1 MTLHGFKVRL
11 KGLHHLHRLRVV
23 NGIHSYGSF
32 CHVHMCM
39 GCCAQFT
46 IGRFCIRLVAGFLGL
61 ADFGSSGSGPF
72 HAHKRVLCSI
82 DFLST
87 TGNVL
92 RYTDLRESRCGQFLT
107 EDSIGK
113 HWAHLLSLSHDFHVL
128 DAIHRSPCR
137 LAEVVHRACENDV
150 ERFHKSIWCWRKFQG
165 WHVGRRL
172 CKKDGVPCERLFL
185 HSGVAVSAQADL
197 LRTKSAQGCQHL
209 GRLRCF
215 ADMLALAPNPIII
228 GACVDWHLGLFRSN
242 VNEAIPT
249 CEDTTVLVTNAD
261 ARWTGV
267 CRLLR
272 PCCA

>member
-1 MTLHGFKVRL
+1 MCSGTPISGNLAAANSSQRTTSENTGHTFFRSRTIFMYSTRFTEAHVALLRSCTVRVKMTLSVSTRASG
-11 KGLHHLHRLRVV
+11 
-23 NGIHSYGSF
+23 
-32 CHVHMCM
+32 
-39 GCCAQFT
+39 
-46 IGRFCIRLVAGFLGL
+46 AG
-61 ADFGSSGSGPF
+61 GSSKDGTS
-72 HAHKRVLCSI
+72 A
-82 DFLST
+82 
-87 TGNVL
+87 
-92 RYTDLRESRCGQFLT
+92 
-107 EDSIGK
+107 
-113 HWAHLLSLSHDFHVL
+113 
-128 DAIHRSPCR
+128 
-137 LAEVVHRACENDV
+137 
-150 ERFHKSIWCWRKFQG
+150 
-165 WHVGRRL
+165 VG
-172 CKKDGVPCERLFL
+172 CAKNGVPCECLLL